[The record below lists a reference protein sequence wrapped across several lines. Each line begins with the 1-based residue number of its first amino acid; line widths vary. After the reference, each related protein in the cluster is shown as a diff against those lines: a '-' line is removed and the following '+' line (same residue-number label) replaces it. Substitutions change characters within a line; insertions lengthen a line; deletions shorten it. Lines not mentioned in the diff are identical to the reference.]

1 MTPQTKAAIRSSM
14 PRILKNISYLF
25 QLIRRSNP
33 TIRITAPRK
42 ITGIAAF
49 EAANLLMTPANPDS
63 SFTGAVLLLEEVVF
77 LPELERVPEREEVFL
92 EPPLEELDERDLPVL
107 AIIS

>member
-1 MTPQTKAAIRSSM
+1 
-14 PRILKNISYLF
+14 
-25 QLIRRSNP
+25 
-33 TIRITAPRK
+33 
-42 ITGIAAF
+42 
-49 EAANLLMTPANPDS
+49 MTPANPDS